1 MRGRAL
7 AGNPE
12 EEKMLEFAGFRSPEW
27 ASRSCTRILLAL
39 GAIAIGG
46 MFQSAAAATLCV
58 NPSGTNGCYSHIQAA
73 VDAASVGDTIQVAS
87 GTYRESVTIGKSL
100 SLLGANA
107 SSTIIDATGL
117 PTGINVDGLDNAGLA
132 NVVISGFTIEN
143 AKYEAIVVTNASN
156 VTVWGNSIVNN
167 NRSLDAAA
175 LTCDGIPDWET
186 AEGFDCGE
194 GIHLS
199 GVDHSTVA
207 NNTITHNAGGILL
220 SDDTG
225 ATHDNLITGNTTA
238 NNPYDC
244 GITLASHPPAEVTG
258 ATSPFGIYHNT
269 ISDNVSSGNGVAIEG
284 AGAGVGIFGF
294 LPGAGVYG
302 NVVIHNRL
310 VGNGL
315 PGVAMHSHAPGGNFQ
330 DNAIIGNYIAGN
342 GADTEDAFTPGT
354 TGINVFGVSAESGTV
369 ISQNII
375 KNENI
380 GIAVNT
386 PALIQAHLNVLLVKR
401 FGVDNLGS
409 NPVDATE
416 NWWGCPSGP
425 GAASCSA
432 AGGPGVTATP
442 FLKQPVHSDK

>member
-1 MRGRAL
+1 
-7 AGNPE
+7 
-12 EEKMLEFAGFRSPEW
+12 MLEKLELRSPSW
-27 ASRSCTRILLAL
+27 ASRPFARILLAV

-46 MFQSAAAATLCV
+46 TFQAAAASTLCV
-58 NPSGTNGCYSHIQAA
+58 SPSGTNGCHTTIQDA
-73 VDAASVGDTIQVAS
+73 VNAASPGDTILVKV
-87 GTYRESVTIGKSL
+87 GVYREGVTIGIPL
-100 SLLGANA
+100 SLIGANA
-107 SSTIIDATGL
+107 SNTIIDATGQS
-117 PTGINVDGLDNAGLA
+117 TGINVDGLDNAGLA
-132 NVVISGFTIEN
+132 NVTISGFTIEN
-143 AKYEAIVVTNASN
+143 ANFEAIVVTNASN
-156 VTVWGNSIVNN
+156 VTLWGNTIVNN
-167 NRSLDAAA
+167 NLGLDASAA
-175 LTCDGIPDWET
+175 TCNGIPDWET

-207 NNTITHNAGGILL
+207 NNMIAHNAGGILL

-238 NNPYDC
+238 NNPFDC

-258 ATSPFGIYHNT
+258 ATSPFGVYHNT

-294 LPGAGVYG
+294 LPGAGVYA
-302 NVVIHNRL
+302 NVVVHNRL
-310 VGNGL
+310 IGNGL
-315 PGVAMHSHAPGGNFQ
+315 PGVAMHSHAPGGNFR

-375 KNENI
+375 KDEDI

-386 PALIQAHLNVLLVKR
+386 PALIQAHLNDLLVKG

-409 NPVDATE
+409 NPVDATQ
-416 NWWGCPSGP
+416 NWWGCSRGP
-425 GAASCSA
+425 GSTAGCSSTD
-432 AGGPGVTATP
+432 GPGITTWPPLGQP
-442 FLKQPVHSDK
+442 FHGDK